1 MMVFGNKS
9 EHSGTGVAFSRNP
22 ATGEAVFYGEYLE
35 QVRPCSLL
43 HSDGQRAKAGRGLPC
58 LVWGVL

>member
-9 EHSGTGVAFSRNP
+9 EHSGTGVAFTRNP

-35 QVRPCSLL
+35 QVGEVCVCCTYMCVCVWMSV
-43 HSDGQRAKAGRGLPC
+43 LP
-58 LVWGVL
+58 L